1 MRTVLI
7 YIYRGLRSL
16 LARLGMLILNA
27 LPPSVSEVVSDIP
40 YGRESSQQALDIVVP
55 KGDPPWPVL
64 VYIHGGGFHDMDKRD
79 YSYMVGRFAREGF
92 VVFNINYRLA
102 PRYKFPCAFQDV
114 SLAIR
119 WVHDNAGRYGG
130 DGHRMFLTGDST
142 GAYLASMYAEA
153 IQSRELMSSL
163 SMEEGIP
170 SEHLK
175 GLLLFYGTYD
185 LDTVLE
191 TGYPM
196 IEKLCHGFF
205 GSDPQVY
212 KARAEIASPMRH
224 VTESFPP
231 ALLISGEKDGLH
243 PQSIA
248 FEKCLTE
255 AGVSHRALFFSR
267 ERYPLALHSHGFAT
281 FPFFR
286 CARIALKEAYAFLD
300 ELR

>member
-1 MRTVLI
+1 MRTVLT

-27 LPPSVSEVVSDIP
+27 FPPSVSEVVSDIP

-64 VYIHGGGFHDMDKRD
+64 VYIHGGGFHEKDKRD

-102 PRYKFPCAFQDV
+102 PRHKFPYAFQDV
-114 SLAIR
+114 CRAIR
-119 WVHDNAGRYGG
+119 WAYDNAGRYGG
-130 DGHRMFLTGDST
+130 DGHRMFLAGDST
-142 GAYLASMYAEA
+142 GAHLASMYAAA

-170 SEHLK
+170 PEHLK
-175 GLLLFYGTYD
+175 GLLLFYGVYD

-191 TGYPM
+191 TGFPTIDM
-196 IEKLCHGFF
+196 LCHGFF

-224 VTESFPP
+224 VTKSFPP

-255 AGVSHRALFFSR
+255 AGVPHRALFFSR
-267 ERYPLALHSHGFAT
+267 ERYPLALHSHGFAS
-281 FPFFR
+281 FPFLR
-286 CARIALKEAYAFLD
+286 CARIAMKEAYAFLD